1 MAKRGMRIQ
10 AKTFYLNEQHE
21 LRGEE
26 KEAGGSYPKYAPIN
40 WASKG
45 KGLKRSLRTTENA
58 IKDSR
63 DPLRDKRY
71 FMLTKPETDLV
82 TEAVKKHRNSEGKY
96 LEDVE
101 YSKADSLLFER
112 LGLDLLQVNEDGTAT
127 VHTSPTGF
135 NRLVSTAESLDQL
148 GKREQYRWAKVHS
161 FDVVPSK
168 LRIDSAWVD
177 TLEPSRGAQS
187 VIELQPLLMRSEVD
201 IIMRAIADLL
211 SQKHGGKLIGSG
223 TDYSGRCWFR
233 GEILPVVLGLIADVF
248 YSVQSLHPPLLSRAA
263 TAQDRMAVNVS
274 SEDHFQGT
282 PTRRSMSGYPCVAIL
297 DTGVPE
303 EHAILRDYRRASFNA
318 PNSAGKA
325 IGSHGSFVAS
335 RVVFGDQNY
344 SMGLPDQQPTG
355 DCEFYDVRV
364 ASYDKLIEDKSVVP
378 AMEAV
383 VGGAP
388 DMRVFNLSFDDRPLD
403 LIPPVERQNR
413 LALVQDLDNFI
424 FASDV
429 VVVVSAGNTDHGQV
443 PNRAYPHHADDPN
456 WALGPW
462 ARSFNALTCGSFV
475 GKLSPDALVTNLG
488 WPSGFSRVGPG
499 SCRTPKPD
507 FSDHGGNCRRDHT
520 FAPGLGVWGCIETG
534 HWEDRSGT
542 SFAAP
547 LLARQA
553 AFAINRLEQ
562 VCLPGTRPFAVT
574 AKAFLT
580 LTAERPVDHPSIKK
594 IRKRTLGRGKCR
606 VDQLDQPKSSS
617 AVMIW
622 QGVLEGPKD
631 LARVKVPIPHRWWE
645 RAEEPALRIVFAW
658 DTPVNAAVHDLWACR
673 KVNLRIR
680 TRPDDKALDGSRKG
694 LHVSYPLSDRLYH
707 LKPLPEGVNI
717 DGDIW
722 LAEIDYDVK
731 AAYYPAFDVTPQQ
744 RVAFAAELI
753 DFGPSNVSPQA
764 YVQELPIA
772 QTMQRLSILS
782 TPIRTPVIIKS
793 RS

>member
-1 MAKRGMRIQ
+1 MAKRGTRIR

-26 KEAGGSYPKYAPIN
+26 KEDRGSYPKYAPID
-40 WASKG
+40 WANKG
-45 KGLKRSLRTTENA
+45 RSLKRSLRKTANA
-58 IKDSR
+58 IKDSH
-63 DPLRDKRY
+63 DPLRNKRY
-71 FMLTKPETDLV
+71 FMLTKPEKNLV
-82 TEAVKKHRNSEGKY
+82 TKAVRKRRTSEGNY

-101 YSKADSLLFER
+101 YSKGDSLLFER

-135 NRLVSTAESLDQL
+135 NRLVSTAESLHQL
-148 GKREQYRWAKVHS
+148 GKREQFRWAKIHS
-161 FDVVPSK
+161 FDIVSSK
-168 LRIDSAWVD
+168 LRIDSVWVD
-177 TLEPSRGAQS
+177 TLKPDIGTEA
-187 VIELQPLLMRSEVD
+187 VIELQPLLIRSEVD
-201 IIMRAIADLL
+201 VVVRAIADLL
-211 SQKHGGKLIGSG
+211 SREDGGKLTGSG
-223 TDYSGRCWFR
+223 TDYSGRFWLR
-233 GEILPVVLGLIADVF
+233 GEILPIVLGLIADGF
-248 YSVQSLHPPLLSRAA
+248 YSVQSLHPPLRSRAA
-263 TAQDRMAVNVS
+263 TAYDGKAVNVQ
-274 SEDHFQGT
+274 SEEHFPRT
-282 PTRRSMSGYPCVAIL
+282 PTRPSMRGRPCVVIL

-303 EHAILRDYRRASFNA
+303 EHAVLRDYRRASFNA

-335 RVVFGDQNY
+335 RVVFGDQDY
-344 SMGLPDQQPTG
+344 SMGLPDQQPRG
-355 DCEFYDVRV
+355 ECEFYDVRV

-403 LIPPVERQNR
+403 LIPLVERQNR

-429 VVVVSAGNTDHGQV
+429 VVVISAGNTDHGQV
-443 PNRAYPHHADDPN
+443 PDRAYPHHSDDPN
-456 WALGPW
+456 WAMGPW
-462 ARSFNALTCGSFV
+462 AQSFNALTCGSFV
-475 GKLSPDALVTNLG
+475 GRLSPDALVTSLG
-488 WPSGFSRVGPG
+488 WPSAFSRVGPG
-499 SCRTPKPD
+499 LCHSPKPD
-507 FSDHGGNCRRDHT
+507 FSDHGGNCRPDHT

-553 AFAINRLEQ
+553 AFAISRLEQ
-562 VCLPGTRPFAVT
+562 VCLPGTRPFAAT

-594 IRKRTLGRGKCR
+594 IRKRTLGRGKGR
-606 VDQLDQPKSSS
+606 VDQLDQPRSNS
-617 AVMIW
+617 AVIIW
-622 QGVLEGPKD
+622 QGILEGPKD

-645 RAEEPALRIVFAW
+645 RAEEPVLRVVFAW

-680 TRPDDKALDGSRKG
+680 TRPDARALAGSRRG

-707 LKPLPEGVNI
+707 LKPLPEGVSI
-717 DGDIW
+717 EGDIW

-753 DFGPSNVSPQA
+753 DFGQKKVSPQS
-764 YVQELPIA
+764 YLQELPIA
-772 QTMQRLSILS
+772 HTMQRLSVLS
-782 TPIRTPVIIKS
+782 TPIRTPVIVKS